1 MTPTDAKAQQIS
13 DELALIKKAQ
23 IRESGLRLQLAE
35 AQQRERVYRVAA
47 WTFGISLAGM
57 VIAETWRWLQS

>member
-1 MTPTDAKAQQIS
+1 MTPTDHKAQQIS
-13 DELALIKKAQ
+13 DELALIKAHH
-23 IRESGLRLQLAE
+23 REAGLRLQLAE

-47 WTFGISLAGM
+47 WVFGISLAGM